1 MPVVVVPG
9 AAVSREVVPGVV
21 IAEEGIPWVV
31 VRGRLGDYLIG
42 LDCPKSCASAES
54 PWMHAGC

>member
-42 LDCPKSCASAES
+42 
-54 PWMHAGC
+54 